1 MKKIKVDC
9 SMITRDPTEASK
21 VSKNLEDLGY
31 DGAYTFEGPH
41 EPFLPL
47 AAAALATEK
56 LELST
61 SKAGGCGVLGA
72 VGMTPEQLEEELKWI
87 DDHIDGLPYGVDV
100 LIPNKAFAPSALVF
114 SAM

>member
-61 SKAGGCGVLGA
+61 SIAVAFSRNPMTLANLGYDL
-72 VGMTPEQLEEELKWI
+72 QLMSKGRFTL
-87 DDHIDGLPYGVDV
+87 GLG
-100 LIPNKAFAPSALVF
+100 LSNKTSY
-114 SAM
+114 